1 MSDRTR
7 EFATVLEHTRL
18 ADTYYRL
25 RLAAPVIAKRC
36 HPGQFVFIRVGEGVQ
51 PLLRR
56 PISICDADPQTAR
69 WCCCTAL
76 WGTVR
81 SCWLE
86 FPAAASWI

>member
-36 HPGQFVFIRVGEGVQ
+36 HPGQFVFIRVGSAFVMLI
-51 PLLRR
+51 PK
-56 PISICDADPQTAR
+56 TAR